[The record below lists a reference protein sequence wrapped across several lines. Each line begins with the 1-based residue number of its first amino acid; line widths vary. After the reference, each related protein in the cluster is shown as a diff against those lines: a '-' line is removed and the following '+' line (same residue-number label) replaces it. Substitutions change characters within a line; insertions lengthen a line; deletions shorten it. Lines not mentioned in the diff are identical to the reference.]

1 MTFANRL
8 GGIAL
13 IGALAAAAPALSETS
28 TARSDGSELQG
39 LAPTGVTSYYET
51 VTPPGD
57 NLGNHTAIGTLMM
70 GSNNISGI
78 NAAFASVYF
87 HTSDRRLKT
96 EIVPLEGLG
105 VVARL
110 IPVSYRMKADGR
122 PAMGFVAQDVAAEFP
137 DLVATDPATGIM
149 SVEYDQ
155 IVAPLVAAVQEL
167 EARVLTLEAEL
178 ARLRDSPRLIEAAA
192 S

>member
-1 MTFANRL
+1 MTFADRL
-8 GGIAL
+8 RVFAL
-13 IGALAAAAPALSETS
+13 LGALLTAAPALAETS
-28 TARSDGSELQG
+28 TSRNDGSELQG
-39 LAPTGVTSYYET
+39 MSPTGVTTYYDT
-51 VTPPGD
+51 VD
-57 NLGNHTAIGTLMM
+57 HTATRTLEME
-70 GSNNISGI
+70 GNNVRGI

-96 EIVPLEGLG
+96 DITALRGLP

-110 IPVSYRMKADGR
+110 IPVAYRMKADGR

-155 IVAPLVAAVQEL
+155 IIAPLVAAVQEL
-167 EARVLTLEAEL
+167 EARVLTLEAEV
-178 ARLRDSPRLIEAAA
+178 ARLRDAPRLIEAAA
-192 S
+192 P